1 MILNKE
7 ITINHLGKWL
17 ADYAKDANKSLLVLS
32 HNNTNQYTL
41 LNKICTYA
49 TNFCPG
55 LDIHVHFGT
64 GDQLCEISGDN
75 GLIISDIDKSF
86 GLYYRGYSK
95 LEMSISDL
103 FPLFDLNYSEILEL
117 IEEPIVDNSLPEK
130 YELLEWCNLMEER
143 YKIITSNEVPSKYQ
157 RWPFFIQEQKN
168 ILAKVYQRE
177 KKTRHKMITKPYPDL
192 KCLRNMP

>member
-1 MILNKE
+1 MIINKE
-7 ITINHLGKWL
+7 ITINYLGKWL

-32 HNNTNQYTL
+32 HDNTNQYNL
-41 LNKICTYA
+41 LHKVCSCA
-49 TNFCPG
+49 TVFYPG
-55 LDIHVHFGT
+55 LNIHIHFGI
-64 GDQLCEISGDN
+64 GDQLYEIAEDK
-75 GLIISDIDKSF
+75 GLIISCIDKSF
-86 GLYYRGYSK
+86 GLYYRWYSK

-117 IEEPIVDNSLPEK
+117 LEKPIVDNSLPEK

-143 YKIITSNEVPSKYQ
+143 YKIITSNEVPNKDS
-157 RWPFFIQEQKN
+157 RWPFFIQEQKD

-177 KKTRHKMITKPYPDL
+177 KKTRHKIITKPYPNL